1 MSADLSDDQL
11 EEYKVAFAIF
21 DQDSSGSIDRREL
34 TSVCSKLGVELSSQ
48 DVENMMRH
56 VDKDKNDTIEF
67 EEFIQ
72 IMLDIENQTPDHKDQ
87 ELLDA
92 FNVFDIDNDGFISI
106 DELRKVM
113 KNIDT
118 KITEEELEAMI
129 EAIDED
135 GDGLVNYEEFIK
147 ATT

>member
-1 MSADLSDDQL
+1 MSADLTEEQL

-21 DQDSSGSIDRREL
+21 DQDSSGSIDRKEL
-34 TSVCSKLGVELSSQ
+34 TSVCKKLGVELTAQ

-56 VDKDKNDTIEF
+56 VDKDKSDTIDF

-72 IMLDIENQTPDHKDQ
+72 IMLDIENQAPEHKDQ

-92 FNVFDIDNDGFISI
+92 FNVFDIDNDGFISK
-106 DELRKVM
+106 DELRQVM

-135 GDGLVNYEEFIK
+135 GDGRVNYEEFIK